1 VRGGGALTAGD
12 PRALAALIT
21 GAICIG
27 FAPIFVRLVDVG
39 YTAAAFWRVALALPV
54 LGLAWMGGVGR
65 APGGPPQGRPSAT
78 AHPGPLD
85 VARLKWL
92 WLAGAFFAADLAV
105 WHQSIRFTS
114 VANSTLLAN
123 LAPVF
128 VTAGSV
134 WLFGDHINKRF
145 VGGLILA
152 LCGSALL
159 VASSFTISLQTVGGD
174 VLGMIT
180 AVFYAGY
187 LLTVSRQRRGTSTIE
202 LMWWSTLACAA
213 VLLPVMLATG
223 ETLWPQSAR
232 GWAVLAG
239 MALVSQ
245 VAGQGLIAWAMAHLP
260 AAFSSVS
267 LLVQPV
273 AAAVLAWLLLA
284 EPFGALQALGGAV
297 VLAGIVIC
305 RLATTRPR

>member
-1 VRGGGALTAGD
+1 
-12 PRALAALIT
+12 
-21 GAICIG
+21 
-27 FAPIFVRLVDVG
+27 
-39 YTAAAFWRVALALPV
+39 V
-54 LGLAWMGGVGR
+54 LGLAWLF
-65 APGGPPQGRPSAT
+65 RPAGAARPDPS
-78 AHPGPLD
+78 
-85 VARLKWL
+85 RLKWL

-105 WHQSIRFTS
+105 WHQSLRFTS

-123 LAPVF
+123 LAPIF

-134 WLFGDHINKRF
+134 WLFRDK
-145 VGGLILA
+145 VGGRFIGGLVLA
-152 LCGSALL
+152 LSGSALL

-174 VLGMIT
+174 LLGMLT

-187 LLTVSRQRRGTSTIE
+187 LLTVSRQRRGTSTID
-202 LMWWSTLACAA
+202 LMWWSTLACAV
-213 VLLPVMLATG
+213 VLLPVTLATG
-223 ETLWPQSAR
+223 EPFWPQSLR
-232 GWAVLAG
+232 GWSVLLG
-239 MALVSQ
+239 MALISQ

-273 AAAVLAWLLLA
+273 AAAVLAWAVLA

-305 RLATTRPR
+305 RMASLKPA

>member
-1 VRGGGALTAGD
+1 MTPGH
-12 PRALAALIT
+12 PRALAALIA

-27 FAPIFVRLVDVG
+27 FAPIFVRLIDVG

-54 LGLAWMGGVGR
+54 LGLAFWLGGAGL
-65 APGGPPQGRPSAT
+65 APGGTPQGRSAG
-78 AHPGPLD
+78 A
-85 VARLKWL
+85 ARSESGMKWL

-128 VTAGSV
+128 VTAGAV
-134 WLFGDHINKRF
+134 GLFGEHINRRF
-145 VGGLILA
+145 LAGLVVALA
-152 LCGSALL
+152 GSGLL
-159 VASSFTISLQTVGGD
+159 VANSFTVSLQTVGGD
-174 VLGMIT
+174 LLGILT
-180 AVFYAGY
+180 AGFYAGY
-187 LLTVSRQRRGTSTIE
+187 LLTVSHQRRDTSTIE
-202 LMWWSTLACAA
+202 LMWWSTLACA
-213 VLLPVMLATG
+213 VLLLPVTLATG
-223 ETLWPQSAR
+223 DALWPQSVR
-232 GWAVLAG
+232 GWAVLVG

-273 AAAVLAWLLLA
+273 AAAIFAWVLLA

-305 RLATTRPR
+305 RLATIRTPVPP

>member
-1 VRGGGALTAGD
+1 
-12 PRALAALIT
+12 
-21 GAICIG
+21 
-27 FAPIFVRLVDVG
+27 VRLIDVG
-39 YTAAAFWRVALALPV
+39 YTAAAFWRVALALPL
-54 LGLAWMGGVGR
+54 LGLAFGLRSTSLAPDGLAPKGR
-65 APGGPPQGRPSAT
+65 SAGT
-78 AHPGPLD
+78 AKPESS
-85 VARLKWL
+85 LKWL

-128 VTAGSV
+128 VTAGAV
-134 WLFGDHINKRF
+134 WLFAERVNARF
-145 VGGLILA
+145 LGGLVVALA
-152 LCGSALL
+152 GSALL
-159 VASSFTISLQTVGGD
+159 VANSFTVSLQTVGGD
-174 VLGMIT
+174 LLGMLT

-202 LMWWSTLACAA
+202 LMWWSTLACAV
-213 VLLPVMLATG
+213 VLLPVTLATG
-223 ETLWPQSAR
+223 EALWPQSAR
-232 GWAVLAG
+232 GWGVLLG
-239 MALVSQ
+239 MALLSH

-273 AAAVLAWLLLA
+273 AAAVLAWVLLA

-305 RLATTRPR
+305 RLATIRASGPA